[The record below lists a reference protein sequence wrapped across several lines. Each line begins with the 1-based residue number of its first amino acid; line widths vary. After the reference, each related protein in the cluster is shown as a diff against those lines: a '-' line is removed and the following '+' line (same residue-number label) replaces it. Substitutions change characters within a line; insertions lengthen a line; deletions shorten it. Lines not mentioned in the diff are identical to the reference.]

1 MCGHMASKMQELA
14 NAKQFKLGIESS
26 GGIYSITGGW
36 DQGQQSERRRDI
48 YFSWVQRAHRSIIII
63 DILAEVL

>member
-1 MCGHMASKMQELA
+1 MQELA
-14 NAKQFKLGIESS
+14 NAKQFKLGIESSEQS